1 MNDEG
6 FEWIERAYAQ
16 KDHNLE
22 LIKNIEVLD
31 GIRSDPRYESLIRKL
46 GL

>member
-1 MNDEG
+1 MKDEG
-6 FEWIERAYAQ
+6 FEWTERAFTQ

-22 LIKNIEVLD
+22 LMKNLEPFD
-31 GIRSDPRYESLIRKL
+31 EIRSDPRYIALIRKI